1 MWGGVGGEKMK
12 RGEGKRKEGWGEHG
26 GRERE
31 RKAIL
36 VTDNQALTKQSLCK
50 KPGPLWQYYPGLGIQ
65 ECRKSPSLSFMG
77 ILLMDFK
84 GYSKTDF

>member
-1 MWGGVGGEKMK
+1 MGGGVGGEKMK
-12 RGEGKRKEGWGEHG
+12 RGKEKERRAGESIAG
-26 GRERE
+26 GERE

-50 KPGPLWQYYPGLGIQ
+50 KPGPLWQHYPGLGIQ